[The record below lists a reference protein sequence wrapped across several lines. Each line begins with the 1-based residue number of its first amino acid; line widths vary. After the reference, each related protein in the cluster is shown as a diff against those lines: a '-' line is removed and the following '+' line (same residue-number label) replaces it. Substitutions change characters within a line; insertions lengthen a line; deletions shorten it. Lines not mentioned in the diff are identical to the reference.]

1 MRIETWYFKQNAMS
15 FFIGLMPVGKYVEYN
30 HHPNFACECDVT
42 CKDYFYLSSTSLPGG
57 NQVDGLPPAQHDSQ
71 SRKCS
76 ARRVILVQYQSA
88 GSWASDFVD
97 FLQFFAFI

>member
-15 FFIGLMPVGKYVEYN
+15 FFVGLMPVGKYVEYN

-57 NQVDGLPPAQHDSQ
+57 NQVDGLPPVSSPESIGTPS
-71 SRKCS
+71 SR
-76 ARRVILVQYQSA
+76 Y
-88 GSWASDFVD
+88 
-97 FLQFFAFI
+97 

>member
-57 NQVDGLPPAQHDSQ
+57 NQVGGLPPVFSRVTQLVGKEETKSASQ
-71 SRKCS
+71 Q
-76 ARRVILVQYQSA
+76 I
-88 GSWASDFVD
+88 GDIDFIICD
-97 FLQFFAFI
+97 FHEN

>member
-1 MRIETWYFKQNAMS
+1 MRTETWYFKQNAMS

-57 NQVDGLPPAQHDSQ
+57 NQVDGLPPVASLMFNMAQIIFPVYLNAAD
-71 SRKCS
+71 
-76 ARRVILVQYQSA
+76 VMV
-88 GSWASDFVD
+88 
-97 FLQFFAFI
+97 

>member
-57 NQVDGLPPAQHDSQ
+57 NQVDG
-71 SRKCS
+71 
-76 ARRVILVQYQSA
+76 
-88 GSWASDFVD
+88 
-97 FLQFFAFI
+97 

>member
-57 NQVDGLPPAQHDSQ
+57 NQVDGLPP
-71 SRKCS
+71 
-76 ARRVILVQYQSA
+76 V
-88 GSWASDFVD
+88 ASCINKINGQIGCIACRFGFVLEIST
-97 FLQFFAFI
+97 FNVA